1 MRRAHHRVRKGII
14 FLIDLFYP
22 LFKSIFTLQT
32 FRYMACGGVNTLLD
46 IALFAFSY
54 HFVVKKDDMDLG
66 IVTISPH
73 IAALLLGFCVSL
85 PIGYYLNRYVVFQ
98 QSGLRR
104 RSQLFRFILIV
115 VMCISLNYVLLKLFV
130 EVLGWYA
137 TPSKVVTTVFVAAFS
152 YLTQTYVLFKNKRA
166 IDPMG

>member
-1 MRRAHHRVRKGII
+1 M
-14 FLIDLFYP
+14 IDIFYP
-22 LFKSIFTLQT
+22 LFKSIFSLQT
-32 FRYMACGGVNTLLD
+32 FRYVACGGVNTLLD

-66 IVTISPH
+66 IVTLSPH

-115 VMCISLNYVLLKLFV
+115 VLCISLNYILLKLLV
-130 EVLGWYA
+130 EVFGWYA

-152 YLTQTYVLFKNKRA
+152 YLTQTYVLFTNKKA